1 MSLSQSRSRRA
12 NAGNRLRQL
21 IEQERVAQAKQGPGN
36 VQGNEPLEEQEDVD
50 FDQSKVP
57 EQERADVVD
66 SDFSDSPDEEEDQDT
81 DETNQSRVNDSDEKK
96 PATKKRP
103 RTLLN
108 AIAAK
113 VSMPSGSKT
122 RPPRRERT
130 KREATRQSSRRAA
143 VIKKME
149 TESIQRAYSERRAKL
164 HRRERTQEQ
173 PLSQAELLKEAQETE
188 RQNTEALKAF
198 VLQEEDQKQRARLRN
213 RAGLTAATAGQV
225 VIFRSMTS
233 VDHAGHPAMHNLVTF
248 TSASPLGSS
257 KAWWPFTQPTPEPTP
272 CPITGLPARY
282 KEPVTGIPYANVA
295 AYRILQDLQRHK
307 YRFSPQLRAFV
318 CRQGKNTT
326 PS

>member
-66 SDFSDSPDEEEDQDT
+66 SDFSDSPDEEDQDT

-96 PATKKRP
+96 PAP
-103 RTLLN
+103 
-108 AIAAK
+108 
-113 VSMPSGSKT
+113 

-164 HRRERTQEQ
+164 RRRKRTQEQ

-257 KAWWPFTQPTPEPTP
+257 KAWWPFTQPIPEPTP

-318 CRQGKNTT
+318 CRQVKSTT